1 MLHANA
7 NKKRESDILKIERR
21 AQFIKEALEE
31 VKELKLTFEYKKNL
45 LSYVARYIEAQER
58 SALSSQTELT
68 IVPTIR
74 SVTVGGLYKSA
85 TYSALIDNW
94 ILQNPRSVLR
104 VSKRNK
110 AEETKLRLQCM
121 QLSNE
126 CERLRVDLQQVRLQ
140 MQEYEEPAHKSI
152 SIVSQ
157 ESLTQAY
164 LVIDSLLDEF
174 NGFLKIDTVGVVLDN
189 VLRRKIID
197 IEIIRGYLEWKK
209 DVIEIKGL
217 R

>member
-1 MLHANA
+1 MLHANP

>member
-1 MLHANA
+1 M
-7 NKKRESDILKIERR
+7 
-21 AQFIKEALEE
+21 
-31 VKELKLTFEYKKNL
+31 
-45 LSYVARYIEAQER
+45 
-58 SALSSQTELT
+58 ALSDRAELT
-68 IVPTIR
+68 IVSKIR
-74 SVTVGGLYKSA
+74 SVTVGGLYKSL

-104 VSKRNK
+104 VNKRNK
-110 AEETKLRLQCM
+110 AVEVKLRLQCM

-126 CERLRVDLQQVRLQ
+126 CERLKIDLQQVRLQ
-140 MQEYEEPAHKSI
+140 MQEYEDPAQKSI

-157 ESLTQAY
+157 ESLTHAY

-174 NGFLKIDTVGVVLDN
+174 NSFLKIDTVGVVLDN

-209 DVIEIKGL
+209 NVIQINGL